1 LDVLNTYSF
10 GSAFKNKYR
19 IKRFLHALEVL
30 ENGAIALEGT
40 GKELLANAHVKKAF
54 FGM

>member
-1 LDVLNTYSF
+1 LEAHSRISIGSRVFLNP
-10 GSAFKNKYR
+10 
-19 IKRFLHALEVL
+19 LEVL